1 MKKMLK
7 KVAIVMTSIS
17 LLNYPKI
24 VLADQFDDWQ
34 TTVMDTMA
42 DFDQTDSN
50 TTEFIQYIQD
60 SYYDVKALDE
70 WPNSDDTPAC
80 IINFAMSV
88 GYFKEKFE
96 ETSIGYSVG
105 EYGWIALRELYD
117 GDSDGYEQAME
128 HFKIVF
134 EESGALLYENQY
146 SSGQYKIG
154 IDMPA
159 GEYVLFSDSGS
170 GYYAVSSDSNGTEI
184 LSNDNFDYNSVITVD
199 EGTYIKLSRCM
210 AVPAEEVEKIDM
222 SKGNMFRVGKDIEAG
237 EYSLESTGSDG
248 YYCIYSDSRQQG
260 TNSIVANENFSGNT
274 YVTVSDGQYLKL
286 SRCAIK
292 E

>member
-1 MKKMLK
+1 MNKILK
-7 KVAIVMTSIS
+7 KIAVLTMSIS
-17 LLNYPKI
+17 LLNCPKI
-24 VLADQFDDWQ
+24 VLADAFDDWE
-34 TTVMDTMA
+34 TTVMNTMA

-50 TTEFIQYIQD
+50 TEEFIKYIQD
-60 SYYDVKALDE
+60 SYYDVKALNE
-70 WPNSDDTPAC
+70 WPDSDNTPTC
-80 IINFAMSV
+80 IVNFAMSA

-105 EYGWIALRELYD
+105 DYGWIALRELYD
-117 GDSDGYEQAME
+117 GDSDGYKQAME

-146 SSGQYKIG
+146 LSGQYKIG

-199 EGTYIKLSRCM
+199 EGTYIKLSRCV
-210 AVPAEEVEKIDM
+210 AVPTEEIGKIDI
-222 SKGNMFRVGKDIEAG
+222 SKGNMFRIGKDIEAG

-260 TNSIVANENFSGNT
+260 TNSIVTNENFSGNT
-274 YVTVSDGQYLKL
+274 YVTVCDGQYLKL
-286 SRCAIK
+286 SRCTIK

>member
-1 MKKMLK
+1 MNKILK
-7 KVAIVMTSIS
+7 KIAVLTMSIS
-17 LLNYPKI
+17 LLNCPKI
-24 VLADQFDDWQ
+24 VLADAFDDWE
-34 TTVMDTMA
+34 TTVMNTMA

-50 TTEFIQYIQD
+50 TEEFIKYIQD
-60 SYYDVKALDE
+60 SYYDVKALNE
-70 WPNSDDTPAC
+70 WPDSDNTPTC
-80 IINFAMSV
+80 IVNFAMSV

-105 EYGWIALRELYD
+105 DYGWIALRELYD
-117 GDSDGYEQAME
+117 GDSDGYKQAME

-146 SSGQYKIG
+146 LSGQYKIG

-170 GYYAVSSDSNGTEI
+170 GYYAVSSDSNGAEI

-199 EGTYIKLSRCM
+199 EGTYIKLSRCV
-210 AVPAEEVEKIDM
+210 AVPTEEIGKIDI
-222 SKGNMFRVGKDIEAG
+222 SKGNMFRIGKDIEAG

-260 TNSIVANENFSGNT
+260 TNSIVTNENFSGNT
-274 YVTVSDGQYLKL
+274 YVTVCDGQYLKL
-286 SRCAIK
+286 SRCTIK